1 MSNSLSEDQVRVLR
15 ESGAL
20 LKNEIAFRAGD
31 LIVAEN
37 VVTGEKRV
45 LDEARKILSESRGLL
60 KG

>member
-1 MSNSLSEDQVRVLR
+1 VDNSLSEDQIRMLR
-15 ESGAL
+15 ESGTL
-20 LKNEIAFRAGD
+20 RRNEIAFRSGD

-45 LDEARKILSESRGLL
+45 LDEARKILHESRGLL